1 MFKKNLG
8 LYTYNQYTCFDGK
21 KNPIISLLV
30 CFPQIQATNG
40 KLLGH
45 KVKVPRLIISTELK
59 KIIAVP
65 GKKTS
70 HFLVSTDTLQ
80 TS

>member
-1 MFKKNLG
+1 M
-8 LYTYNQYTCFDGK
+8 CFR
-21 KNPIISLLV
+21 
-30 CFPQIQATNG
+30 QTQATNG
-40 KLLGH
+40 KLLGL

-59 KIIAVP
+59 KITAVP
-65 GKKTS
+65 GKETS